1 MKGGKEMEKLVFHQ
15 ISDGT
20 YVGMITILDYE
31 ISLKK
36 CLLDITIPPEINK
49 DKRIIVDLA
58 LKCGIN
64 QYRFVSFKINKEG
77 KIVWNSNEY
86 IELKNELVD
95 LANIYLNEK
104 KEIVM
109 NSMLSKEKKK
119 EVLAM

>member
-1 MKGGKEMEKLVFHQ
+1 MEKLVFHQ
-15 ISDGT
+15 ISDST

-36 CLLDITIPPEINK
+36 WLLDITIPPEINK